1 MIQEEK
7 NIILPPFKYLY
18 HRGFPLR
25 KKNEREAVYTVFE
38 LLQSNKV
45 PAMIQIE
52 EAILELRPL
61 SAKRKTELEK
71 AEAKVSS
78 LEESLKTCGRGGRS
92 IELLLNEANN
102 VVQVLSN
109 DAFGL
114 DWLIGALEDVH
125 TQRVS
130 V

>member
-1 MIQEEK
+1 MVQEEK
-7 NIILPPFKYLY
+7 DIILPPMRYLI
-18 HRGFPLR
+18 HKGFPLR
-25 KKNEREAVYTVFE
+25 KKEQREAAYTVFE
-38 LLQSNKV
+38 LLQGNQS

-52 EAILELRPL
+52 EAVLELKPL
-61 SAKRKTELEK
+61 SDRRKTELKK

-78 LEESLKTCGRGGRS
+78 LEESLKTCGRRRRS
-92 IELLLNEANN
+92 IELQLKEANN

-114 DWLIGALEDVH
+114 DWLMDALRNVH